1 MPNVLNEFA
10 GDGVTQTFNF
20 SMTGGYLS
28 RDYVYFFTRPNDDL
42 LNYTPYNDDDVTWL
56 TDFSVRTANPIPV
69 GTTFVILRSTTLD
82 PLVDFQNTSR
92 ITEKNLDTATWQSI
106 HIAAETSDTVG
117 RIQVVATDAKEESA
131 LALELAQEAADDAAA
146 SAASAL
152 AAQASAGSAQ
162 AAALAAQAEAMDA
175 SADAAAAVL
184 TASQAEATANAA
196 EATANAAS
204 TAAGAATSTANAA
217 AATANAATATANAAA
232 TDAAAAVGTAN
243 GASATANA
251 ASAAAASATSTA
263 NNALTIANEAK
274 DLIDE
279 AVAGAVVSFNG
290 RAGVVTPQT
299 GDYTKAM
306 VGLGNVDNTADV
318 DKPVSAAQSNAIGLK
333 ADKSYV
339 DTQLNTKA
347 DKDLTNAAL
356 AQKADTS
363 AVNSALSLKADTSAM
378 NAALSSN
385 ATADRN
391 RANHTGTQAISTVA
405 GLQEELNNPTAVSAI
420 NGGQL
425 AGYRNVLH
433 NGAMAVWQR
442 GEGPFTPTNGT
453 ASWYADRWAVTR
465 LGSGNFNVLM
475 GTDAPSG
482 QQLFESLTL
491 QATGSHSL
499 AAGDAVAI
507 SQGIEGYDARRLLG
521 KTFTLSFWVKAARTG
536 TYGVS
541 FRSPTAS
548 KVYVLTYTISTANAW
563 QKVVLTV
570 PGGIPSDSAFNVWG
584 NGKGAEV
591 MWGVNAGSNFK
602 TASSGSWVAGNF
614 VGTTSQVQGLISSG
628 DTFKLTGVQLE
639 LGTVATEFE
648 QMTAS
653 AETARCQRYY
663 QRRTEVVGFGGVLDW
678 QFTVQMRA
686 TPVITV
692 VPVSGLGSISATYP
706 ASDRCAFIGQPN
718 ANGVLATTPQAS
730 SEI

>member
-56 TDFSVRTANPIPV
+56 TDFSVRTANPIPI

-117 RIQVVATDAKEESA
+117 RIQVVATNAKEESA
-131 LALELAQEAADDAAA
+131 LALTLAQEAANDAAA

-152 AAQASAGSAQ
+152 AAQGSAGSAQ
-162 AAALAAQAEAMDA
+162 AAAMAAQAEATDA
-175 SADAAAAVL
+175 AADAAAAVL
-184 TASQAEATANAA
+184 TASQAAATANAA

-204 TAAGAATSTANAA
+204 TAAGAATSTANTAT
-217 AATANAATATANAAA
+217 ATANAATATANAAA
-232 TDAAAAVGTAN
+232 TDAAAAVDTAN

-318 DKPVSAAQSNAIGLK
+318 DKPVSTAQSNAIGLK

-339 DTQLNTKA
+339 DSQLGT
-347 DKDLTNAAL
+347 
-356 AQKADTS
+356 
-363 AVNSALSLKADTSAM
+363 KADTSAM
-378 NAALSSN
+378 NAALASN

-391 RANHTGTQAISTVA
+391 RANHTGTQGMSTIY
-405 GLQEELNNPTAVSAI
+405 GLQAELNNPTAVSTI

-442 GEGPFTPTNGT
+442 GAGPFTPTNGT

-465 LGSGNFNVLM
+465 LGSGNLTVTM
-475 GTDAPSG
+475 ETDAPSG
-482 QQLFESLTL
+482 QQLFESLVL

-541 FRSPTAS
+541 FRSPTAT
-548 KVYVLTYTISTANAW
+548 KVYVLPYTITVANTW
-563 QKVVLTV
+563 QKVVMTV
-570 PGGIPSDSAFNVWG
+570 PGGIPSDAAFNVWD
-584 NGKGAEV
+584 NRKGVEV
-591 MWGVNAGSNFK
+591 VWGINAGSNFK

-614 VGTTSQVQGLISSG
+614 VGTTSQVQGFISSG

-639 LGTVATEFE
+639 VGAVATAFE
-648 QMTAS
+648 QVATS
-653 AETARCQRYY
+653 HELARCQRYY
-663 QRRTEVVGFGGVLDW
+663 AVVAGAAGSAYP
-678 QFTVQMRA
+678 T
-686 TPVITV
+686 
-692 VPVSGLGSISATYP
+692 VSGALAWSAVYFPVPMRVEPSLT
-706 ASDRCAFIGQPN
+706 
-718 ANGVLATTPQAS
+718 NGVRYDSTNAAAHNVYGSTAQNCTLSVAQGGGGGNFYAAVSNIQAS
-730 SEI
+730 AEI